1 MFNVNANVNDDFA
14 EKNLFDD
21 YYMTA
26 VEIKDFN
33 ALIDKNHLSNH

>member
-1 MFNVNANVNDDFA
+1 MFNVNANVNDDFPK
-14 EKNLFDD
+14 KNLFDD

-33 ALIDKNHLSNH
+33 ALIDENHLSNH